1 MHGRK
6 GRVGSV
12 VLGGFGLALALLMI
26 YTLVF
31 EGTGGCAAT
40 GPSVGQVD
48 VAVFF
53 LERDEW
59 RIFARGVAACVDEK
73 RRLGR
78 LVSEEDDAIIV
89 ETANHRRRVRF
100 DRHGVRGEGQERDEL
115 RELAKSATPPIAVIG
130 SSNTVLTAALA
141 RQLEEGGKAKPGG
154 GPILLVPWATSVFLM
169 DLYPGRTLRF
179 CSNNRREAGLLVDS
193 LKVRPGQP
201 GPRQVFLAI
210 DPLDPYSVELGAFFR
225 EEIGRAY
232 PRAEFLDLHDGPPS
246 AARPRLSGTFTIPTA
261 IEQRRAKA
269 IWRAVTEGPSGE
281 TWVVLPMQ
289 LEPVLRM
296 LAILNGASPGRYD
309 AADRPLTVICGDAVG
324 QTTLAA
330 LANQLVFPVWSVS
343 TASDHAATQRLEGDI
358 REQAEIVAALLIALD
373 RADNTPTPDALLA
386 LLKTPGGDVPP
397 APFGRPLAFTR
408 SGEREGYE
416 PGEVLN
422 LEPDSPT
429 VFVRDPGRRL
439 EPRPADAGGP
449 P

>member
-6 GRVGSV
+6 ERVGSIL
-12 VLGGFGLALALLMI
+12 LGGFGLALALLMI

-31 EGTGGCAAT
+31 EGTGGCT
-40 GPSVGQVD
+40 TTSEPVGQVD

-73 RRLGR
+73 RGLGR
-78 LVSEEDDAIIV
+78 LVSESDDAIIV
-89 ETANHRRRVRF
+89 ETAKHRRGVRF
-100 DRHGVRGEGQERDEL
+100 VREVVRGEGQERETL
-115 RELAKSATPPIAVIG
+115 RRLAESPPIAVIG

-141 RQLEEGGKAKPGG
+141 RQLEEDRTRPGG

-179 CSNNRREAGLLVDS
+179 CSNNRREARLLVDC
-193 LKVRPGQP
+193 LKDRPGRT

-210 DPLDPYSVELGAFFR
+210 DRLDPYSVELGAFFR
-225 EEIGRAY
+225 EEIARAY
-232 PRAEFLDLHDGPPS
+232 PRAEFLDLLDGPPP
-246 AARPRLSGTFTIPTA
+246 AARPRLSGASTIPSA
-261 IEQRRAKA
+261 SEQRRAKA

-289 LEPVLRM
+289 LEPTLRM
-296 LAILNGASPGRYD
+296 LAVLNGASPGRHD
-309 AADRPLTVICGDAVG
+309 AEDRPLIVVCGDAVG
-324 QTTLAA
+324 QTTLTA

-343 TASDHAATQRLEGDI
+343 TASDHSAKPRLEGDI

-373 RADNTPTPDALLA
+373 RPGSAPSPNGLLSVI
-386 LLKTPGGDVPP
+386 KTSDSKSSP
-397 APFGRPLAFTR
+397 APFGRPLTFTR

-416 PGEVLN
+416 PGEVLT
-422 LEPDSPT
+422 LRPDSPT
-429 VFVRDPGRRL
+429 VFVHDLAHRL
-439 EPRPADAGGP
+439 EPRPADGGDP

>member
-26 YTLVF
+26 YSLVF
-31 EGTGGCAAT
+31 EGKGGCST
-40 GPSVGQVD
+40 TDQPVGQVD

-59 RIFARGVAACVDEK
+59 RIFARGVAACTDEK
-73 RRLGR
+73 RGLGR

-89 ETANHRRRVRF
+89 ETANHRRKVRF
-100 DRHGVRGEGQERDEL
+100 ARHGVRGERQERDEL
-115 RELAKSATPPIAVIG
+115 RELAKSPTPPIAVIG

-141 RQLEEGGKAKPGG
+141 RQLEEGRNARPGG

-169 DLYPGRTLRF
+169 DLYPDRTLRF
-179 CSNNRREAGLLVDS
+179 CSNNRREAELLVGC
-193 LKVRPGQP
+193 LKARKGRP

-210 DPLDPYSVELGAFFR
+210 DPLDPYSVELGEFFR
-225 EEIGRAY
+225 VEIGRAY

-246 AARPRLSGTFTIPTA
+246 AARPRLSGPSTIPTA

-289 LEPVLRM
+289 LEPALRM
-296 LAILNGASPGRYD
+296 LAVLNGASPGRHD
-309 AADRPLTVICGDAVG
+309 AADRPLNVICGDAVG
-324 QTTLAA
+324 HSTLAA

-343 TASDHAATQRLEGDI
+343 TASDHSATHRLEGDI

-373 RADNTPTPDALLA
+373 RPDNAPTPDALLS
-386 LLKTPGGDVPP
+386 LLRTPGGEGPP
-397 APFGRPLAFTR
+397 APFGRPLAFTE

-422 LEPDSPT
+422 LQPDSPT
-429 VFVRDPGRRL
+429 VFVDDLGRRL